1 MTQMKDIEKEVGFF
15 CKSDWSVG
23 QIKRLINALDA
34 SSRKFQ
40 TTLSGIQVLPLI
52 TISYKTRESQKVWL
66 S

>member
-1 MTQMKDIEKEVGFF
+1 MKDIEK
-15 CKSDWSVG
+15 KALG
-23 QIKRLINALDA
+23 QIKRLVNTLDA
-34 SSRKFQ
+34 NSRKFQ